1 MGRLWRWLK
10 DNQPP
15 ISAVSSVF
23 TVIGV
28 CIAIFGFIVAS
39 KQFEQA
45 ARSLRSS
52 TVYNL
57 QKDGRDLLTNIRKED
72 LEVYRYII
80 QGQKTKDEEAL
91 YGRAIPYLA
100 LLIQYY
106 SAVFNQHQIGSIPD
120 PMWDSISAEM
130 CAFFKSPPVKRFWK
144 ERVVEGRYDKEF
156 KAFGQNC
163 VDAG

>member
-1 MGRLWRWLK
+1 MRKFWRWLK

-15 ISAVSSVF
+15 ISAISSVF

-28 CIAIFGFIVAS
+28 CIAIFGFVIAG

-45 ARSLRSS
+45 VRSLRSS

-72 LEVYRYII
+72 PEVYRYIM
-80 QGQKTKDEEAL
+80 QGEKTQNEEAL
-91 YGRAIPYLA
+91 YRRAMPYLT
-100 LLIQYY
+100 LFIQYY
-106 SAVFNQHQIGSIPD
+106 STVFNQRQIGSIPD

-130 CAFFKSPPVKRFWK
+130 CAFFKSPPIKRFWK
-144 ERVVEGRYDKEF
+144 ERVVEGRYDKDF
-156 KAFGQNC
+156 KAFGQKC
-163 VDAG
+163 VDAD